1 MNSEDQ
7 PHTQNKNKQHENYS
21 SINHN
26 HHHHHNTTTMN
37 GGNDDYSDSH
47 ASDDDLEDGGA
58 VLGNENNNGSDDEN
72 PGLMRTTRRTR
83 GSYESVLTNNNPQ
96 QSNNNSSSSFVGSMI
111 LGNSCCSFLCQTI
124 VIVTA
129 MMLIGTTGFLIGSAK
144 PDLLIATPPNN
155 SIMCDEQQ
163 TINETLTMINE
174 TEITDIIDTEIKK
187 KKKSITVRYDP
198 NTVLANSNTDDDND
212 ASNNNNN
219 NPFNIPPGGGTGNNL
234 FLTPPQFNSD
244 DSSAIIGAGGVGFL
258 THPHLVDNRLVFLSE
273 GDVYVTQLSSNS
285 DPNSDSNTNTFD
297 SMISASKVTT
307 TIGNIIDPKW
317 HPTLPLIAYTATYS
331 GRRDVYL
338 MDLSSSGNEMKK
350 KSLQVP
356 IRLTYWDVGAGGVSG
371 IIGWISTNNDGNYNA
386 LVFRA
391 LSNDSSLP
399 DNRLYI
405 IHLSTLVSSSETKAT
420 GSSNSATAN
429 SPSVLEIEP
438 IPLAQAIDATRYNKC
453 WYFVRINQSSHTI
466 RYVGGTAENLWKYC
480 DNNDNSDGDDSDSN
494 SSLSLSSQ
502 RLFTDDGYKGT
513 SKSPQLYHHTIGE
526 DHHHYLFFLSDRG
539 RNTVEP
545 HPVWVPDRMNVWALR
560 LKDNI
565 ELYSTNDLIQITDT
579 SCDFEGRTIREYT
592 VDSITGNLVVRIGAD
607 LYFMSN
613 NDIQSKIEKYNDSN
627 SAENNNRRQRSLE
640 QEDGSTGDD
649 NDEKGEKEENN
660 TTTMTTGALKDKVV
674 VKEKSD
680 NNKTKSAVAM
690 EDDTNNTSSS
700 VTTTTTAKKDLSP
713 VAKNTENAL
722 AGTTTTSSTLTSSNT
737 ADTSDTANEDDTG
750 TVSKEKATEEEDNDK
765 LPETV
770 PAIVPDTTEEDNV
783 ATKNTTIDATTPVD
797 QNDDGSPTTTTTV
810 TVESLEIDDDLGIN
824 ITSFDN
830 IDNSTEPPAK
840 YYYDFE
846 SPDLVSRSA
855 VNAADDLNV
864 DHYSGHSTELKRLPI
879 VVYSDFQN
887 VQERI
892 VPVDIIDHFKYG
904 DVFETITGSI
914 QMLMTLRGQLWVAPV
929 VDDEIPSYKDS
940 GKNMPARRY
949 RIAPGAMMGG
959 VTRILASMH
968 VPNPVEDDT
977 SDRRL
982 AVILATDPL
991 TSTAEHAFYLVET
1004 QPGVSPLFVDMERLP
1019 KPFLGGFVSGGSTK
1033 DGGLGSIKPDTLAMS
1048 PCGNRMAWS
1057 DTDGRIVVMNLPQY
1071 QELDGGESSSSLKQ
1085 SVKFVV
1091 LPKKNELDES
1101 MVGDEVDLVFSPGGR
1116 YLSIQHNARNQ
1127 FQIISI
1133 ADLGDPLGEENKIAD
1148 IFLGRIVQ
1156 ATPSKFNSVSAYWG
1170 KTPTD
1175 IHNFVQNKTMSKLF
1189 SVDEPDDVA
1198 TTLYYLSDRDIMTDV
1213 SNPWGSRQRMPHFVN
1228 TYGVYALPFQAKD
1241 IEASDSHYGQFRG
1254 GGVEGTC
1261 V

>member
-1 MNSEDQ
+1 VSSDNSEDQ
-7 PHTQNKNKQHENYS
+7 NQNQNKNKNKHHHNYS

-26 HHHHHNTTTMN
+26 NSSNNMN
-37 GGNDDYSDSH
+37 GNNDGYADSP
-47 ASDDDLEDGGA
+47 ASDLEDGGEDS
-58 VLGNENNNGSDDEN
+58 NEEDDSEEVEN
-72 PGLMRTTRRTR
+72 PGLMRTSTRRSR
-83 GSYESVLTNNNPQ
+83 RSGYESVLTNTAYNP
-96 QSNNNSSSSFVGSMI
+96 SSSSSSFLGSMI
-111 LGNSCCSFLCQTI
+111 GNSCSFLCQTI
-124 VIVTA
+124 IIVTA

-144 PDLLIATPPNN
+144 PDLLIATLNATTGIDLAEYGSAAVINDDVTPI
-155 SIMCDEQQ
+155 SMCDEKLL
-163 TINETLTMINE
+163 NEASMTMNE
-174 TEITDIIDTEIKK
+174 TEITDIIDTTIEK

-198 NTVLANSNTDDDND
+198 NVVLANSNTDD
-212 ASNNNNN
+212 ASNN
-219 NPFNIPPGGGTGNNL
+219 NPFNIPPGTGNNNL

-244 DSSAIIGAGGVGFL
+244 SAIGGAGVGFL
-258 THPHLVDNRLVFLSE
+258 KQPHLVDNRLVFLSE
-273 GDVYVTQLSSNS
+273 GDVYVTQFFSNS
-285 DPNSDSNTNTFD
+285 DSDTNTFD

-307 TIGNIIDPKW
+307 TIGNVGCPKW

-331 GRRDVYL
+331 GRRDIYL
-338 MDLSSSGNEMKK
+338 MDLSTGNNKINKK

-356 IRLTYWDVGAGGVSG
+356 IRLTYWDVGGGGVSG

-399 DNRLYI
+399 DYRLYI
-405 IHLSTLVSSSETKAT
+405 IHLSTIVVSESETT
-420 GSSNSATAN
+420 TNSANLVPA
-429 SPSVLEIEP
+429 VLEIEP

-453 WYFVRINQSSHTI
+453 WYFVRISQSSHTI

-480 DNNDNSDGDDSDSN
+480 DSNDSDSSDSN
-494 SSLSLSSQ
+494 SLSSQ
-502 RLFTDDGYKGT
+502 PLFTDDGYKGT
-513 SKSPQLYHHTIGE
+513 SKSPQLYHHKSSK

-539 RNTVEP
+539 RNTVEA

-560 LKDNI
+560 LNDDDYDDDNSI
-565 ELYSTNDLIQITDT
+565 SSLYSTNDLIQITDT

-592 VDSITGNLVVRIGAD
+592 VDSVTGNLIVRIGAD

-613 NDIQSKIEKYNDSN
+613 NDIQSKIEKYN
-627 SAENNNRRQRSLE
+627 SANTENNNGDRQKRLLKEE
-640 QEDGSTGDD
+640 QDGSTGDD
-649 NDEKGEKEENN
+649 NDEALEKEETN
-660 TTTMTTGALKDKVV
+660 TTTAITTGALKEKVI

-680 NNKTKSAVAM
+680 NNTPKSAVAV
-690 EDDTNNTSSS
+690 EDDTNDTSSS
-700 VTTTTTAKKDLSP
+700 VTTTTTANKDLSP
-713 VAKNTENAL
+713 VAKTAENVP
-722 AGTTTTSSTLTSSNT
+722 AGTASTSSTNINT
-737 ADTSDTANEDDTG
+737 ADTIATTNEEATG
-750 TVSKEKATEEEDNDK
+750 TASMEKVTEEEDNDK

-770 PAIVPDTTEEDNV
+770 PDIVPDTTEEDNT
-783 ATKNTTIDATTPVD
+783 ATNKTANDATATD
-797 QNDDGSPTTTTTV
+797 HNDDGSSTTTTTTV
-810 TVESLEIDDDLGIN
+810 TVESLEIEGDLGIN
-824 ITSFDN
+824 ITSLDN

-846 SPDLVSRSA
+846 PPELVSRSA
-855 VNAADDLNV
+855 VNAADE

-914 QMLMTLRGQLWVAPV
+914 QMLLTLRGQVWVAPV

-991 TSTAEHAFYLVET
+991 TSTAEHAFYLIET
-1004 QPGVSPLFVDMERLP
+1004 QPGASPLFVDMERLP
-1019 KPFLGGFVSGGSTK
+1019 KPFLGGLVSGGSTR
-1033 DGGLGSIKPDTLAMS
+1033 DGGLGSVKPATLAMS

-1071 QELDGGESSSSLKQ
+1071 QELDGGESSSSSSLNQ

-1101 MVGDEVDLVFSPGGR
+1101 MVGDEVELTFSPGGR

-1148 IFLGRIVQ
+1148 IVLGRIIQ
-1156 ATPSKFNSVSAYWG
+1156 ATPSRFNSVSAYWG

-1175 IHNFVQNKTMSKLF
+1175 IHNFAQNKTMSKLF

-1213 SNPWGSRQRMPHFVN
+1213 SSPWGSRQRMPHFVN
-1228 TYGVYALPFQAKD
+1228 TYGVYAIPFQAKD